1 MIVYIGL
8 SLSFI
13 AIGILCYL
21 NYQLKEELKGLK
33 TALMILQE
41 EFTGYQLYDKRFK
54 EKDTAKREIRFD
66 NVARSI

>member
-54 EKDTAKREIRFD
+54 EKTQQKEKLDLTM
-66 NVARSI
+66 